1 LLWKFLA
8 VKTFLAMQCK
18 IYEIMWM
25 EHKAVYTV
33 VLMPGATGDYII
45 LDFYSGI
52 PYKNGNCENKIT
64 LFDEWNIEN
73 NSAFSENT
81 NLYPS
86 KIQNNFQKC
95 VFKAASIGFQHF
107 VNLFSAETKEEDK
120 ILYETKRV
128 DS

>member
-8 VKTFLAMQCK
+8 VKIFLAMQCK

-25 EHKAVYTV
+25 ELKSVYTV
-33 VLMPGATGDYII
+33 VLMPGASGDYSM
-45 LDFYSGI
+45 LDLYSGI
-52 PYKNGNCENKIT
+52 PCQNGNFEKEIT
-64 LFDEWNIEN
+64 LVDEWNIEN

-107 VNLFSAETKEEDK
+107 VSLISAETKEEDK